1 VAYLQKLQELDA
13 VVAPYRE
20 QIKKFDF
27 TEAQAIDQLFKWQM
41 GVRPEDV
48 TPETQGGVTARR
60 STTV

>member
-1 VAYLQKLQELDA
+1 VAYLQKPQELDA

-41 GVRPEDV
+41 ALAGRDKSERS
-48 TPETQGGVTARR
+48 RR
-60 STTV
+60 